1 MSYPKSCT
9 DCPYYSSCTS
19 GMYLGGC
26 VFYTPA
32 DRPLSF
38 IERFKKFLRFSS
50 KKSYFYALLAQL
62 VAQLTSN

>member
-1 MSYPKSCT
+1 MSYPKSCV
-9 DCPYYSSCTS
+9 DCPFYRSCTS

-38 IERFKKFLRFSS
+38 VERFKKFF
-50 KKSYFYALLAQL
+50 KVFF
-62 VAQLTSN
+62 